1 MDRVDITIDQEVY
14 EEVSEYLD
22 TGDRYQISNFI
33 EEAIFKYIED
43 LKKDEEQGKMLV
55 GNPIFGIENLN
66 KEKDNVR

>member
-33 EEAIFKYIED
+33 EEAIFKYIEE
-43 LKKDEEQGKMLV
+43 LKKDEEQGMMLV
-55 GNPIFGIENLN
+55 GNPIFGVENLN
-66 KEKDNVR
+66 KEKDNAR

>member
-43 LKKDEEQGKMLV
+43 LKKDEEQGMLI
-55 GNPIFGIENLN
+55 GNSENSI
-66 KEKDNVR
+66 KEIGNAR

>member
-33 EEAIFKYIED
+33 EEAIFKYIEE
-43 LKKDEEQGKMLV
+43 LKKDEKQGMLI
-55 GNPIFGIENLN
+55 G
-66 KEKDNVR
+66 K

>member
-33 EEAIFKYIED
+33 EEAIFKYIEE
-43 LKKDEEQGKMLV
+43 LKEDEKQGKMLV
-55 GNPIFGIENLN
+55 GEYYNLENLN
-66 KEKDNVR
+66 KEKDNAR

>member
-33 EEAIFKYIED
+33 EEAIFKYIEE
-43 LKKDEEQGKMLV
+43 LKEDEKQGKMLV
-55 GNPIFGIENLN
+55 GEYYNLENLN

>member
-1 MDRVDITIDQEVY
+1 MSDRVDITIDQEVY

-43 LKKDEEQGKMLV
+43 LKRDEEQGKML
-55 GNPIFGIENLN
+55 I
-66 KEKDNVR
+66 KEMV